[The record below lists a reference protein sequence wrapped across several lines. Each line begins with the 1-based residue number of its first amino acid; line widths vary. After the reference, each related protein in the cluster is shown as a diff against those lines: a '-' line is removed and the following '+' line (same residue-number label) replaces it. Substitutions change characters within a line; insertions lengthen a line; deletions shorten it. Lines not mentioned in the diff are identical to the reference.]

1 MKLMTGSVF
10 GEQRKI
16 AASLAVGIDL
26 LAVILP
32 LRDVVRRADRHH
44 ASNPRHVDRL
54 SRRGSHCRN

>member
-1 MKLMTGSVF
+1 
-10 GEQRKI
+10 
-16 AASLAVGIDL
+16 VGIDL